1 LKTLWLTAWQ
11 KWLTPSKSFAKSDAM
26 NLQCFAS
33 IAVSEPILQE
43 KRVSTKISCTDT
55 AGEQHFFNLRFK
67 YEEPIDQKQLALL
80 RLASVMPLLNYGLF
94 TKEIRLE
101 WPISKADLSLLNDL
115 LDVFSKDIFINKL
128 VRKKNPYVLPQFI
141 PSPDEVSE
149 TNARPMAKI
158 VAPSLIENV
167 PIFSE
172 LNDNSCG
179 VLSSGGKESLLTYAM
194 LKEIGAEVH
203 PLYVNESGGHW
214 RTALPA
220 YQQFRDSDPNTA
232 RVWTNVD
239 RFYTFMLDKMRII
252 RKDHRKIWAD
262 TYPIRL
268 CIFPVYVF
276 LLLPLFAKRGIGNI
290 LIGSEFDDPRVS
302 PYFAGFRHF
311 FGVYDQTQDFDIRM
325 EQWFSKRMPGMRQW
339 SAVRS
344 ISGLIVERILT
355 SRYPEL
361 ARLQRSCHS
370 CRFDHSDYLP
380 CGKCSKCQ
388 GILLFLLA
396 NDVDPS
402 IMGYCDGDVAALP
415 ARIAEGNLRL
425 DEDEKNYALFL
436 AKLLPNLKNQEPFHI
451 ETIHIH
457 KPTSD
462 PQLLPARFRS
472 PILKIL
478 AKYTKGVSTLK
489 GESWIRAPSSSD

>member
-1 LKTLWLTAWQ
+1 
-11 KWLTPSKSFAKSDAM
+11 M
-26 NLQCFAS
+26 NLQCFDS
-33 IAVSEPILQE
+33 IAVSEPVLHGNSVE
-43 KRVSTKISCTDT
+43 TKISCINT

-67 YEEPIDQKQLALL
+67 YEEPPRQKHLPLL
-80 RLASVMPLLNYGLF
+80 RIASVMPLLNYGLF
-94 TKEIRLE
+94 TREIRLE
-101 WPISKADLSLLNDL
+101 WQVTEADFSLLNDF

-128 VRKKNPYVLPQFI
+128 VRRKNPYVVPQYI
-141 PSPDEVSE
+141 PSAAEVSE
-149 TNARPMAKI
+149 ANARPMAKI
-158 VAPSLIENV
+158 VAASLVEDV
-167 PIFSE
+167 PISSE
-172 LNDNSCG
+172 FNENSCG

-194 LKEIGAEVH
+194 LKEIGTEVH

-220 YQQFRDSDPNTA
+220 YRQFRDSDPNTG

-276 LLLPLFAKRGIGNI
+276 LLLPIFAKRRIGNI
-290 LIGSEFDDPRVS
+290 LIGSEFDDPRMS
-302 PYFAGFRHF
+302 PYFAGIRHF
-311 FGVYDQTQDFDIRM
+311 FGVYDQMQDFDLRM

-344 ISGLIVERILT
+344 ISGMIVERILT
-355 SRYPEL
+355 RRYPEL
-361 ARLQRSCHS
+361 ARVQRSCHS
-370 CRFDHSDYLP
+370 CRFDHDALLP

-388 GILLFLLA
+388 GVLLFLLA
-396 NDVDPS
+396 NNVDPS
-402 IMGYCDGDVAALP
+402 IMGYNDEDVASLP

-436 AKLLPNLKNQEPFHI
+436 AKLLPNLDQETLHI
-451 ETIHIH
+451 ETIHIN

-462 PQLLPARFRS
+462 LQLLPARFRS

-478 AKYTKGVSTLK
+478 TKYTKGFSALK
-489 GESWIRAPSSSD
+489 DESWVTVPNTSDLTKEP

>member
-1 LKTLWLTAWQ
+1 
-11 KWLTPSKSFAKSDAM
+11 M
-26 NLQCFAS
+26 NLQCFES
-33 IAVSEPILQE
+33 ITVSEPVLQGDG
-43 KRVSTKISCTDT
+43 VDTKIWCIDT
-55 AGEQHFFNLRFK
+55 VGEQHLFQLRFK
-67 YEEPIDQKQLALL
+67 YDEPPSQKQLALL

-94 TKEIRLE
+94 TREIRLE
-101 WPISKADLSLLNDL
+101 WQVSEADFSLLNDL

-141 PSPDEVSE
+141 PSKDEVTE

-158 VAPSLIENV
+158 VAARLVEDV
-167 PIFSE
+167 PISSE
-172 LNDNSCG
+172 LNEKLCG

-203 PLYVNESGGHW
+203 PLYVTESGGHW

-220 YQQFRDSDPNTA
+220 YRQFKEKYSNTS
-232 RVWTNVD
+232 RVWVNVD
-239 RFYTFMLDKMRII
+239 RFYTFMLDQMRII

-276 LLLPLFAKRGIGNI
+276 LLLPIFAKRRIGNI

-302 PYFAGFRHF
+302 SYFAGIRHF
-311 FGVYDQTQDFDIRM
+311 FGVYDQTQDFDVRM

-344 ISGLIVERILT
+344 ISGMIVERILT

-370 CRFDHSDYLP
+370 CRFNHGDFLP

-388 GILLFLLA
+388 GVLLFLLA
-396 NDVDPS
+396 NNVDPS
-402 IMGYCDGDVAALP
+402 IMGYSQADVSALP

-425 DEDEKNYALFL
+425 DEDEKTYALFL
-436 AKLLPNLKNQEPFHI
+436 SKLLPNLNQETRHI
-451 ETIHIH
+451 ETIHIN

-462 PQLLPARFRS
+462 LQLLPTHFRL
-472 PILKIL
+472 PLLKIL
-478 AKYTKGVSTLK
+478 TKYAKGFSTLN
-489 GESWIRAPSSSD
+489 GDSWVAVPEPPDLTKEP

>member
-1 LKTLWLTAWQ
+1 
-11 KWLTPSKSFAKSDAM
+11 M
-26 NLQCFAS
+26 NLQCFDS
-33 IAVSEPILQE
+33 IAVSEPVLQGNSVE
-43 KRVSTKISCTDT
+43 TKISCINT

-67 YEEPIDQKQLALL
+67 YEEPLSQKQLSLL
-80 RLASVMPLLNYGLF
+80 RIAAVMPLLNYGLF
-94 TKEIRLE
+94 TREIILE
-101 WPISKADLSLLNDL
+101 WQVTKADFSLLKDF

-141 PSPDEVSE
+141 PSESEVSE
-149 TNARPMAKI
+149 ANARPIAKI
-158 VAPSLIENV
+158 VAASLVEDV
-167 PIFSE
+167 PISSE
-172 LNDNSCG
+172 FNENACG

-194 LKEIGAEVH
+194 LKEAGAEVH

-220 YQQFRDSDPNTA
+220 YRHFKEKYPNTA

-239 RFYTFMLDKMRII
+239 RFYTFMLDQMRII

-276 LLLPLFAKRGIGNI
+276 LLLPIFAKRRIGNI
-290 LIGSEFDDPRVS
+290 LIGSEFDDPRMS
-302 PYFAGFRHF
+302 SYFAGIRHF
-311 FGVYDQTQDFDIRM
+311 FGVYDQTQDFDVRM
-325 EQWFSKRMPGMRQW
+325 EQWFSKRMRGMRQW
-339 SAVRS
+339 STVRS
-344 ISGLIVERILT
+344 ISGMIVERILT
-355 SRYPEL
+355 SKYPEL

-370 CRFDHSDYLP
+370 CRFNHDTLFP

-388 GILLFLLA
+388 GVLLFLLA
-396 NDVDPS
+396 NNVDPS
-402 IMGYCDGDVAALP
+402 IMGYSEEDVSALP

-436 AKLLPNLKNQEPFHI
+436 AKLSPNLNPETRHI
-451 ETIHIH
+451 ETIHIN

-462 PQLLPARFRS
+462 LQLLPSRFRLQ
-472 PILKIL
+472 ILEIIKQ
-478 AKYTKGVSTLK
+478 YTNGFSALK
-489 GESWIRAPSSSD
+489 GESWVTVSEPSDLTK

>member
-1 LKTLWLTAWQ
+1 
-11 KWLTPSKSFAKSDAM
+11 M
-26 NLQCFAS
+26 NLQCFES
-33 IAVSEPILQE
+33 IAVADPILKGE
-43 KRVSTKISCTDT
+43 DVETKISCINTV
-55 AGEQHFFNLRFK
+55 GEQYFFYLRFK
-67 YEEPIDQKQLALL
+67 YEEPLSHNQLALL

-94 TKEIRLE
+94 TREIILE
-101 WPISKADLSLLNDL
+101 WPVSKADFSLLNDF

-128 VRKKNPYVLPQFI
+128 VRKKNPYMLPQFLLLG
-141 PSPDEVSE
+141 SEVTE
-149 TNARPMAKI
+149 ANARPMAKI
-158 VAPSLIENV
+158 VATSLVEDV
-167 PIFSE
+167 PISAG
-172 LNDNSCG
+172 LNENACG

-220 YQQFRDSDPNTA
+220 YRHFKENYPNTA
-232 RVWTNVD
+232 RVWVNVD
-239 RFYTFMLDKMRII
+239 RFYTFMLDQMRII

-276 LLLPLFAKRGIGNI
+276 LLLPIFAKRRIGNI
-290 LIGSEFDDPRVS
+290 LIGSEFDDPRIS
-302 PYFAGFRHF
+302 SYFAGIRHF
-311 FGVYDQTQDFDIRM
+311 FGVYDQTQDFDVRM
-325 EQWFSKRMPGMRQW
+325 GQWFSARMPGMLQW

-344 ISGLIVERILT
+344 VSGMIVERILT

-370 CRFDHSDYLP
+370 CSFHHGALLP

-388 GILLFLLA
+388 GVLLFLLA
-396 NDVDPS
+396 NNVDPS
-402 IMGYCDGDVAALP
+402 IMGYNAVDVSALP

-436 AKLLPNLKNQEPFHI
+436 SKLLSNLDQETRHI
-451 ETIHIH
+451 ETIHLNEL
-457 KPTSD
+457 TSD
-462 PQLLPARFRS
+462 LPLLPAHFRL
-472 PILKIL
+472 PLLEILT
-478 AKYTKGVSTLK
+478 KYTKGFSTLK
-489 GESWIRAPSSSD
+489 CKSWVAVPEPSDLTKEP

>member
-1 LKTLWLTAWQ
+1 MGSQ
-11 KWLTPSKSFAKSDAM
+11 KLQTQSKSWAKSDSM
-26 NLQCFAS
+26 NLQCFES
-33 IAVSEPILQE
+33 ITASEPVLQGKSVE
-43 KRVSTKISCTDT
+43 TKISCIKT
-55 AGEQHFFNLRFK
+55 AGKQHLFHLRVK
-67 YEEPIDQKQLALL
+67 YEEPPSEKQLALL

-101 WPISKADLSLLNDL
+101 WQVSKADFLLLKDL

-128 VRKKNPYVLPQFI
+128 VRKKNPYILPQFI
-141 PSPDEVSE
+141 PSATEVTE
-149 TNARPMAKI
+149 ANARPIAKI
-158 VAPSLIENV
+158 VAVSLVEDVPFSSEFNENA
-167 PIFSE
+167 
-172 LNDNSCG
+172 CG

-194 LKEIGAEVH
+194 LKEIGAEVY
-203 PLYVNESGGHW
+203 PLYINESGGHW

-220 YQQFRDSDPNTA
+220 YRHFTDNYPNTG

-239 RFYTFMLDKMRII
+239 RFYTFMLDQMRII

-268 CIFPVYVF
+268 CIFPVYVL
-276 LLLPLFAKRGIGNI
+276 LLLPIFAKRGIGNI
-290 LIGSEFDDPRVS
+290 LIGSEFDDPRMS
-302 PYFAGFRHF
+302 SYFAGIRHF
-311 FGVYDQTQDFDIRM
+311 FGVYDQTQDFDVRM

-344 ISGLIVERILT
+344 ISGMIVERILT

-361 ARLQRSCHS
+361 ARVQRSCHS
-370 CRFDHSDYLP
+370 CRFDHGDYLP

-396 NDVDPS
+396 NNVDPS
-402 IMGYCDGDVAALP
+402 IMGYSEADVSALS
-415 ARIAEGNLRL
+415 ARIAQGNLRL

-436 AKLLPNLKNQEPFHI
+436 AKLLPNLKDQETFHI
-451 ETIHIH
+451 ETIHIN

-462 PQLLPARFRS
+462 VQLLPARFRL
-472 PILKIL
+472 PLLEILI
-478 AKYTKGVSTLK
+478 KYTKGFSILK
-489 GESWIRAPSSSD
+489 GESWVSVSKPSDFTKEF

>member
-1 LKTLWLTAWQ
+1 
-11 KWLTPSKSFAKSDAM
+11 M
-26 NLQCFAS
+26 NLQCFDS
-33 IAVSEPILQE
+33 IAVSEPVLHGNSVE
-43 KRVSTKISCTDT
+43 TKISCINT

-67 YEEPIDQKQLALL
+67 YEEPPRQKQLPLL
-80 RLASVMPLLNYGLF
+80 RIASVMPLLNYGLF
-94 TKEIRLE
+94 TREIRLVWQVTE
-101 WPISKADLSLLNDL
+101 ADFSLLNDFL
-115 LDVFSKDIFINKL
+115 HVFSKDIFINKL
-128 VRKKNPYVLPQFI
+128 VRRKNPYVLPQFI
-141 PSPDEVSE
+141 PSAAEVSE
-149 TNARPMAKI
+149 ANARPMAKI
-158 VAPSLIENV
+158 VARRLVADV
-167 PIFSE
+167 PISSE
-172 LNDNSCG
+172 FNENSCG

-194 LKEIGAEVH
+194 LKEIGADVH

-220 YQQFRDSDPNTA
+220 YRQFRDSDPNTG

-276 LLLPLFAKRGIGNI
+276 LLLPIFEKRRIRNI
-290 LIGSEFDDPRVS
+290 LIGSEFDDPRMS
-302 PYFAGFRHF
+302 PYFAGIRHF
-311 FGVYDQTQDFDIRM
+311 FGVYDQMQDFDLRM

-344 ISGLIVERILT
+344 ISGMLVERILT
-355 SRYPEL
+355 RRYPEL
-361 ARLQRSCHS
+361 ARVQRSCHS
-370 CRFDHSDYLP
+370 CRFDHDALLP

-388 GILLFLLA
+388 GVLLFLLA
-396 NDVDPS
+396 NNVDPS
-402 IMGYCDGDVAALP
+402 IMGYSDEAAASLP
-415 ARIAEGNLRL
+415 DRIAEGNLRL

-436 AKLLPNLKNQEPFHI
+436 AKLLPNLDQETLHI
-451 ETIHIH
+451 ETIHID

-462 PQLLPARFRS
+462 IQLLPARFRS

-478 AKYTKGVSTLK
+478 TKYTKGFSALK
-489 GESWIRAPSSSD
+489 DESWVTVPNASDLTKEP

>member
-1 LKTLWLTAWQ
+1 LLE
-11 KWLTPSKSFAKSDAM
+11 SDIV
-26 NLQCFAS
+26 NLQCFES
-33 IAVSEPILQE
+33 IEVSEPVLQGMNV
-43 KRVSTKISCTDT
+43 KTKISCTDMDGKESSFQLCVKY
-55 AGEQHFFNLRFK
+55 GEA
-67 YEEPIDQKQLALL
+67 PSQKHLVLL
-80 RLASVMPLLNYGLF
+80 RMASVMPLLNYGLF
-94 TKEIRLE
+94 AKEIKLSYG
-101 WPISKADLSLLNDL
+101 ISKADFALAQDL
-115 LDVFSKDIFINKL
+115 LEIFSKDIFVNKL
-128 VRKKNPYVLPQFI
+128 IRRRNPYILPQFVVSKEDAPKWKDI
-141 PSPDEVSE
+141 PQ
-149 TNARPMAKI
+149 AKI
-158 VAPSLIENV
+158 IPTSFVEDK
-167 PIFSE
+167 PITAE
-172 LNDNSCG
+172 LNENSCG
-179 VLSSGGKESLLTYAM
+179 VLSSGGKESLLTYGI

-220 YQQFRDSDPNTA
+220 YRQCRDSDPNTA

-239 RFYTFMLDKMRII
+239 RFYTFMLDQMRII

-276 LLLPLFAKRGIGNI
+276 LLLPIFAKRRIGNI
-290 LIGSEFDDPRVS
+290 LIGSEFDDPRMS
-302 PYFAGFRHF
+302 TYFAGIRHF
-311 FGVYDQTQDFDIRM
+311 FGVYDQTQEFDIRM

-339 SAVRS
+339 SVVRS

-355 SRYPEL
+355 NRYPEL
-361 ARLQRSCHS
+361 AQVQRSCHS
-370 CRFDHSDYLP
+370 CRFDHGAVLP

-388 GILLFLLA
+388 GVLLFLLA
-396 NDVDPS
+396 NNVDPS
-402 IMGYCDGDVAALP
+402 IMGYSDEDVAVLP

-436 AKLLPNLKNQEPFHI
+436 AKLLPNLKDQELLHI

-462 PQLLPARFRS
+462 LQLLPARFRS

-478 AKYTKGVSTLK
+478 TKYTKGFSILK
-489 GESWIRAPSSSD
+489 GESWIKASNPSDLTKEA

>member
-1 LKTLWLTAWQ
+1 MMT
-11 KWLTPSKSFAKSDAM
+11 
-26 NLQCFAS
+26 LQCFES
-33 IAVSEPILQE
+33 IVVSEPTLRGE
-43 KRVSTKISCTDT
+43 RVDTKISCTDT
-55 AGEQHFFNLRFK
+55 AGNQALFHIRFK
-67 YEEPIDQKQLALL
+67 YEEPINQNQLALF

-94 TKEIRLE
+94 TNEIKLE
-101 WPISKADLSLLNDL
+101 WPISKADFSLLIDF

-141 PSPDEVSE
+141 PSEAEVSE
-149 TNARPMAKI
+149 ANARPIAKI
-158 VAPSLIENV
+158 TAPRIVEDAAVS
-167 PIFSE
+167 SE
-172 LNDNSCG
+172 LNENACG

-203 PLYVNESGGHW
+203 PFYVNESGGHW

-220 YQQFRDSDPNTA
+220 YRQFKAIDPNTA

-276 LLLPLFAKRGIGNI
+276 LLFPIFANRRIGNI
-290 LIGSEFDDPRVS
+290 LIGSEFDDPRMS
-302 PYFAGFRHF
+302 PYFAGIRHF

-325 EQWFSKRMPGMRQW
+325 KQWFSKRMPGMHQW
-339 SAVRS
+339 SAVRP

-361 ARLQRSCHS
+361 AQLQRSCHS
-370 CRFDHSDYLP
+370 CRFHHGILLP

-396 NDVDPS
+396 NNVDPS
-402 IMGYCDGDVAALP
+402 IMGYCNEDVAALP
-415 ARIAEGNLRL
+415 DLIAEGNLRL
-425 DEDEKNYALFL
+425 DKDEKEYALFS
-436 AKLLPNLKNQEPFHI
+436 AKLLPSLKDQETSHI
-451 ETIHIH
+451 ETIHLH

-462 PQLLPARFRS
+462 LNLMPARFRS

-478 AKYTKGVSTLK
+478 EKYTKGFSTLK
-489 GESWIRAPSSSD
+489 DELWIKTLYPSNLTKEP

>member
-1 LKTLWLTAWQ
+1 
-11 KWLTPSKSFAKSDAM
+11 M
-26 NLQCFAS
+26 NLQCFKS
-33 IAVSEPILQE
+33 ITVFEPLLRGDAVD
-43 KRVSTKISCTDT
+43 TKISCIETT
-55 AGEQHFFNLRFK
+55 GEQHFFHLRLK
-67 YEEPIDQKQLALL
+67 YEEILGQNQLPLL
-80 RLASVMPLLNYGLF
+80 RLASAMPLLNYGLF

-101 WPISKADLSLLNDL
+101 WSVSQADFSLLNDL

-128 VRKKNPYVLPQFI
+128 IRRKNPYVLPEFI
-141 PSPDEVSE
+141 PSAAEV
-149 TNARPMAKI
+149 TKANARPMAKI
-158 VAPSLIENV
+158 VAPSIV
-167 PIFSE
+167 
-172 LNDNSCG
+172 NDFPVSFEFNKNSCG

-194 LKEIGAEVH
+194 LKEIEAEVH

-220 YQQFRDSDPNTA
+220 YRQFRDSDANTA

-276 LLLPLFAKRGIGNI
+276 LLLPIFAKHRIGNV
-290 LIGSEFDDPRVS
+290 LIGTELDDPRMS
-302 PYFAGFRHF
+302 PYFAGIRHY
-311 FGVYDQTQDFDIRM
+311 FGIYDQTQDFDLRM
-325 EQWFSKRMPGMRQW
+325 EQWFSKRMPDMRQW

-361 ARLQRSCHS
+361 ARVQRSCHS
-370 CRFDHSDYLP
+370 CRFNHGSLLP

-396 NDVDPS
+396 NNVDPS
-402 IMGYCDGDVAALP
+402 IMGYNDEDVAALP

-425 DEDEKNYALFL
+425 DEDEKNYALFI
-436 AKLLPNLKNQEPFHI
+436 AKLLPSLKDQETLHI
-451 ETIHIH
+451 ETIHIN

-462 PQLLPARFRS
+462 LQLLPARFRS
-472 PILKIL
+472 PILEIL
-478 AKYTKGVSTLK
+478 LKYTKGFSTLND
-489 GESWIRAPSSSD
+489 ELWITTSKPSDLTKAS

>member
-1 LKTLWLTAWQ
+1 
-11 KWLTPSKSFAKSDAM
+11 M
-26 NLQCFAS
+26 NLQCFDS
-33 IAVSEPILQE
+33 IAVFEPALQGDS
-43 KRVSTKISCTDT
+43 VDTKISCINT
-55 AGEQHFFNLRFK
+55 AGEQHFFHLRFK
-67 YEEPIDQKQLALL
+67 YEEPPSQNQLPLL
-80 RLASVMPLLNYGLF
+80 RMASVMPLLNYGLF
-94 TKEIRLE
+94 TREIRLE
-101 WPISKADLSLLNDL
+101 WQVTEADFSLLNDF

-128 VRKKNPYVLPQFI
+128 VRKKNPYVLPQFL
-141 PSPDEVSE
+141 PSESEVSE
-149 TNARPMAKI
+149 PNARPMAKI
-158 VAPSLIENV
+158 VVASLVEDV
-167 PIFSE
+167 PISSE
-172 LNDNSCG
+172 FKEKSCG

-194 LKEIGAEVH
+194 LKDVGAEVH

-220 YQQFRDSDPNTA
+220 YRYFKEKYPNTA

-239 RFYTFMLDKMRII
+239 RFYTFMLDQMRII

-276 LLLPLFAKRGIGNI
+276 LLLPIFAKRKIGNI
-290 LIGSEFDDPRVS
+290 LIGSEFDDPRMS
-302 PYFAGFRHF
+302 SYFAGIRHF
-311 FGVYDQTQDFDIRM
+311 FGVYDQTQDFDVRM

-339 SAVRS
+339 SAVRT
-344 ISGLIVERILT
+344 ISGMIVERILT

-370 CRFDHSDYLP
+370 CRFNHGALLP

-388 GILLFLLA
+388 GVLLFLLA
-396 NDVDPS
+396 NNVAPS
-402 IMGYCDGDVAALP
+402 IMGYSEEDVSALP

-436 AKLLPNLKNQEPFHI
+436 AKLLPNLNQETLHI
-451 ETIHIH
+451 ETIHLN

-462 PQLLPARFRS
+462 LQLLPARFRS
-472 PILKIL
+472 PILEIL
-478 AKYTKGVSTLK
+478 MKYTKGFSKLK
-489 GESWIRAPSSSD
+489 GESWVAVSEPSDLTKAL